1 MSAKWRLGGGTQIMK
16 NGWITLRGG
25 DRINI
30 FRTMPF
36 YLVHLGCLAA
46 FFLKFHWSYLIVCLS
61 LYYVRMFF
69 VTGAYH
75 RYFSHRSYKTS
86 RAFQFLLAFGAQM
99 TTQKGALWW
108 AAHHRVH
115 HKLSDQPDDLHSA
128 KHAGFWWSHMGWI
141 LT

>member
-1 MSAKWRLGGGTQIMK
+1 MSVEWRLGGGTQNMK

-46 FFLKFHWSYLIVCLS
+46 FFLKFHWSYLVVCLS

-69 VTGAYH
+69 VTA
-75 RYFSHRSYKTS
+75 R
-86 RAFQFLLAFGAQM
+86 
-99 TTQKGALWW
+99 
-108 AAHHRVH
+108 
-115 HKLSDQPDDLHSA
+115 LSPLFFA
-128 KHAGFWWSHMGWI
+128 P
-141 LT
+141 LV